1 MRNDITMETNR
12 EMAGVGNNN
21 LPEPWWYNRDN
32 ADIDTDEV
40 GYNPSPMSIYT
51 EDTRMSD
58 YW

>member
-1 MRNDITMETNR
+1 
-12 EMAGVGNNN
+12 MAGVGNNN